1 MKKLTRYCLLTVLTL
16 ALALGVLPIRGAQL
30 PAAEA
35 NPGTQWN
42 ASYYNNRDLQGSP
55 VVTRIDDRIDFN
67 WASGSPDAAIPADN
81 FSARWTK
88 TVNFPVGG
96 QWTFRVGADDGVRMW
111 IDQTILVDQWHGT
124 PGGYTTY
131 TATLD
136 ALTAGPHD
144 LRVEYYEETGLA
156 GIQVTWQGP
165 GTTTPS
171 QPAQQAPTTGWNA
184 QYWNN
189 GSLSG
194 GPVITRTENAL
205 NFNWGNAAPDAAL
218 PADNF
223 SARFTHVGSFQ
234 VPGWWRFSV
243 TVDGGVRVWIDSTQ
257 IMDHWTP
264 AGSVQTY
271 HADVYELT
279 AGTHEVRVE
288 YWDDSGNAQIQIHW
302 EAYNPDGTPRGDGS
316 EGAGTGTGASAGDPA
331 VKVWASVTA
340 SRLNVRSGP
349 GTGHPVIAQVEYPEN
364 YIVRG
369 AVPDMTWVL
378 IDLKDGRE
386 GWVSNEWVYLW
397 AADSALNEDADG
409 DTYQDFV
416 FKIPRVFDAEV
427 LPGEFTAAPRP
438 QVPVTGRV
446 NDNLR
451 LRDGATATASKVIA
465 TVPVGT
471 IVDIEARNGN
481 GAWYLV
487 NWQGIRGWLSASFVS
502 LTEGRVSDLLV
513 STEVVPVPPSGQ
525 VFVPSDEQGAP
536 AVTVRGRA
544 LNNLVFRNN
553 ATLSADEIGQI
564 PQGTEFVI
572 EARNRNGAWYL
583 ITYEGQPGWV
593 NAAFVRLI
601 EGRVAHLRIQ

>member
-55 VVTRIDDRIDFN
+55 VVTRIDDHIDFN
-67 WASGSPDAAIPADN
+67 WASGSPDPAVPADN

-96 QWTFRVGADDGVRMW
+96 TWTFRVGADDGVRMW
-111 IDQTILVDQWHGT
+111 IDQTVLVDQWHGT
-124 PGGYTTY
+124 PAGYTTY

-156 GIQVTWQGP
+156 GVQVTWQGP
-165 GTTTPS
+165 GTTAPS
-171 QPAQQAPTTGWNA
+171 QPAQQAPTGTWNA

-189 GSLSG
+189 ATLSG
-194 GPVITRTENAL
+194 SPVVTRVENAL
-205 NFNWGNAAPDAAL
+205 NFNWGAGAPDAAL

-223 SARFTHVGSFQ
+223 SARFTTVGGFAI
-234 VPGWWRFSV
+234 PGWWRFTV
-243 TVDGGVRVWIDSTQ
+243 TVDGGVRVWIDSSQ
-257 IMDHWTP
+257 IIDQWTP
-264 AGSVQTY
+264 QAGVQTY
-271 HADVYELT
+271 YADLYELT
-279 AGTHEVRVE
+279 AGSHEVRVE
-288 YWDDSGNAQIQIHW
+288 YWDDSGNAQLRIHW

-316 EGAGTGTGASAGDPA
+316 GSAGAGVGAGDPA

-349 GTGHPVIAQVEYPEN
+349 GTGHPVIAQIKYPEN
-364 YIVRG
+364 YIVLG
-369 AVPDMTWVL
+369 AVPDMSWVL

-397 AADSALNEDADG
+397 AADSTLNQDLDG

-416 FKIPRVFDAEV
+416 FKIPRVFDVEV
-427 LPGEFTAAPRP
+427 LPGEFTAAQRP
-438 QVPVTGRV
+438 LVPVKGRV
-446 NDNLR
+446 NDNLN
-451 LRDGATATASKVIA
+451 LRDGASATASRVIG
-465 TVPVGT
+465 TVPVGS
-471 IVDIEARNGN
+471 IVDIEARNRN

-487 NWQGIRGWLSASFVS
+487 EWQGVRGWLSAAFVT

-513 STEVVPVPPSGQ
+513 STEVVPVPPAGQ
-525 VFVPSDEQGAP
+525 VFVPTTDQGEP

-553 ATLSADEIGQI
+553 ATLSAEQIGEI

-593 NAAFVRLI
+593 NAAYVRLI

>member
-55 VVTRIDDRIDFN
+55 VVTRTDDRIDFN

>member
-1 MKKLTRYCLLTVLTL
+1 MKKRTGYGLLTVLVL
-16 ALALGVLPIRGAQL
+16 ALALGVLPVPGARL
-30 PAAEA
+30 PIAEA

-42 ASYYNNRDLQGSP
+42 ASYFNNRNLQGSP

-67 WASGSPDAAIPADN
+67 WALGSPDPAVPADN

-96 QWTFRVGADDGVRMW
+96 RWTFRVGADDGVRMW
-111 IDQTILVDQWHGT
+111 IDTTLIIDQWHGT
-124 PGGYTTY
+124 PAGYTTY

-136 ALTAGPHD
+136 SLTAGPHD
-144 LRVEYYEETGLA
+144 LKVEYYEETGLA
-156 GIQVTWQGP
+156 GIQVTWEGP
-165 GTTTPS
+165 GVTTPA
-171 QPAQQAPTTGWNA
+171 QPVQQPGGSTWNA

-189 GSLSG
+189 ANLSG
-194 GPVITRTENAL
+194 SPVITRVDNAL
-205 NFNWGNAAPDAAL
+205 NFQWGAGAPDPAL

-223 SARFTHVGSFQ
+223 SARWTHNGSFAI
-234 VPGWWRFSV
+234 PGWWRF
-243 TVDGGVRVWIDSTQ
+243 TVRADGGVRVWVDTTLIIDRWGPTSGT
-257 IMDHWTP
+257 
-264 AGSVQTY
+264 QTY
-271 HADVYELT
+271 TADLYELT

-288 YWDDSGNAQIQIHW
+288 YFDDGGNAEIWIHW
-302 EAYNPDGTPRGDGS
+302 EAMNPDGTPRGDGS
-316 EGAGTGTGASAGDPA
+316 GAGQTGGDPS

-340 SRLNVRSGP
+340 TRLNVRSGP
-349 GTGHPVIAQVEYPEN
+349 GTGHPVIAQIEYPKN
-364 YIVRG
+364 YIVLG
-369 AVPDMTWVL
+369 AVPDMSWVL

-397 AADSALNEDADG
+397 AADSTLNQDLDG

-416 FKIPRVFDAEV
+416 FKIPRVHVDV
-427 LPGEFTAAPRP
+427 LPGQFTAVARP
-438 QVPVTGRV
+438 QVPVKGRV
-446 NDNLR
+446 NDNLN
-451 LRDGATATASKVIA
+451 LRDGPSAFASRVIG
-465 TVPVGT
+465 TVPVGAS
-471 IVDIEARNGN
+471 VDIEARNRN

-487 NWQGIRGWLSASFVS
+487 DYQGVRGWLSAMFVS

-513 STEVVPVPPSGQ
+513 STEVVPAPPTGQ
-525 VFVPSDEQGAP
+525 VFVPVTDQGNP

-544 LNNLVFRNN
+544 LNNLVFRSN
-553 ATLSADEIGQI
+553 ATLTADELGLI

-601 EGRVAHLRIQ
+601 EGRVADLVIR

>member
-1 MKKLTRYCLLTVLTL
+1 MKQLMRYGLLTVLAL
-16 ALALGVLPIRGAQL
+16 AFALGVLPFQSAQL
-30 PAAEA
+30 PVAEA

-67 WASGSPDAAIPADN
+67 WASGSPDPAIPADN
-81 FSARWTK
+81 FSVRWTK

-111 IDQTILVDQWHGT
+111 VDQTLIVDQWHGT
-124 PGGYTTY
+124 PSGYTTY

-156 GIQVTWQGP
+156 GVQVTWEGP
-165 GTTTPS
+165 GTTAPA
-171 QPAQQAPTTGWNA
+171 QPAQPAPTSGWNA

-189 GSLSG
+189 NSLSG
-194 GPVITRTENAL
+194 NPVVTRTENAL
-205 NFNWGNAAPDAAL
+205 NFQWGNGAPDGAL

-223 SARFTHVGSFQ
+223 SARFTHVGSFAI
-234 VPGWWRFSV
+234 PGWWRFTV

-257 IMDHWTP
+257 ILDQWNP
-264 AGSVQTY
+264 SSGVQSY
-271 HADVYELT
+271 NADVYELT

-288 YWDDSGNAQIQIHW
+288 YWDDSGNAQIGIHW
-302 EAYNPDGTPRGDGS
+302 EAFNPDGTPRGDGT
-316 EGAGTGTGASAGDPA
+316 GDTGTGATGGDPA

-340 SRLNVRSGP
+340 TRLNVRSGP
-349 GTGHPVIAQVEYPEN
+349 GTGYPVIAQVRYPEN
-364 YIVRG
+364 YVVRG

-378 IDLKDGRE
+378 IDLKDGRQ

-397 AADSALNEDADG
+397 AADATLNQDLDG

-416 FKIPRVFDAEV
+416 FKIPRVFDAPV
-427 LPGEFTAAPRP
+427 LPGEFTPPADLPR
-438 QVPVTGRV
+438 VPVKGRV

-451 LRDGATATASKVIA
+451 LRDGASATASQVIA

-471 IVDIEARNGN
+471 IVDIEARNRN

-487 NWQGIRGWLSASFVS
+487 NWQGIRGWLSASFVT

-513 STEVVPVPPSGQ
+513 STEVVPVPPAGQ
-525 VFVPSDEQGAP
+525 VFVPTTDEGAP

-544 LNNLVFRNN
+544 LSNLVFRNN
-553 ATLSADEIGQI
+553 ATLQAEQIGEI
-564 PQGTEFVI
+564 PAGTEFVI

-583 ITYEGQPGWV
+583 ITFEGQPGWV

-601 EGRVAHLRIQ
+601 EGRVGHLPIQ